1 MRLFKFRRDPTDP
14 VDRVERFW
22 HGRRLRLVAGIIVAE
37 NFASV
42 RGVVVRAQGEGKYLG
57 LQQLASAEI
66 PVRRELALACQ
77 RLCQIGNG
85 STNEFVALTN
95 DLASIQAEL
104 VNQLRGSCDA
114 AAESLLA
121 VCVADPGLWSQDF
134 DGRKLYSSFCNP
146 ELLSS
151 LSGVSVIDALPAKDL
166 VAGGHGWPLT
176 PLACWLLLA
185 DRTNPVATYSRL
197 LVMIDRGIEFFFLP
211 VSDGLDDEYP
221 EIRHSRFVGTNW
233 LTELE
238 SGPQKSSGKAD
249 NGRKSHGRIVESL
262 ENEWSS
268 IVERLGRA
276 PNVASLEAELAA
288 RTVAIAESAQF
299 SANDI
304 SATARHWSREQ
315 LEKLVER
322 CVGQAGEP
330 LQIFLAGEETPTSGI
345 VEVLRRRFPE
355 AVIESVMQL
364 GFDPDYLIA
373 VLVAAL
379 GSMHIDQMPSNLPWL
394 TGVETPRILG
404 RLTPGPPNQWR
415 MLLREMADYHPPAMR
430 LRDAV

>member
-22 HGRRLRLVAGIIVAE
+22 HGRRLRLVAGIFVAE
-37 NFASV
+37 DFATV
-42 RGVVVRAQGEGKYLG
+42 RGVIVRAQGEGKYLG
-57 LQQLASAEI
+57 LQQLAAAEI
-66 PVRRELALACQ
+66 PVRRELAMAC
-77 RLCQIGNG
+77 RGLCQVGHG
-85 STNEFVALTN
+85 ATNEFVALTN
-95 DLASIQAEL
+95 DLALIQAEL
-104 VNQLRGSCDA
+104 VNQMRGSCDS

-121 VCVADPGLWSQDF
+121 VCVADPGMWSLDF
-134 DGRKLYSSFCNP
+134 DGRTLYSSFCNP
-146 ELLSS
+146 EILSA

-185 DRTNPVATYSRL
+185 DRTSPVATFSRL
-197 LVMIDRGIEFFFLP
+197 LVLAEHGIELFFLP

-221 EIRHSRFVGTNW
+221 EIRHARFVGTNW
-233 LTELE
+233 LSALKF
-238 SGPQKSSGKAD
+238 GPQTSTGKTD
-249 NGRKSHGRIVESL
+249 NARKAHGRIVESL

-268 IVERLGRA
+268 IVDRIGSL
-276 PNVASLEAELAA
+276 PNVATLEAELSA
-288 RTVAIAESAQF
+288 RTVAIAESGQF

-304 SATARHWSREQ
+304 SATAQHWSREQ
-315 LEKLVER
+315 LEKLVEQ
-322 CVGQAGEP
+322 CVGQVDKP
-330 LQIFLAGEETPTSGI
+330 LQIFLAGDETQTRAMA
-345 VEVLRRRFPE
+345 EVLRQRFPV
-355 AVIESVMQL
+355 AVIDNVTKL
-364 GFDPDYLIA
+364 GFDPDYLRA